1 MVREEKRNARKEKER
16 AAEIWKKKR
25 RWERMREDVEFYPLE
40 NVRSYL
46 RIYRF
51 LKKLF
56 LGAKKL
62 PKR

>member
-1 MVREEKRNARKEKER
+1 MREKKR
-16 AAEIWKKKR
+16 IWQLKFGEELR
-25 RWERMREDVEFYPLE
+25 RWERMREDVEFCLLE

-46 RIYRF
+46 RIYSF